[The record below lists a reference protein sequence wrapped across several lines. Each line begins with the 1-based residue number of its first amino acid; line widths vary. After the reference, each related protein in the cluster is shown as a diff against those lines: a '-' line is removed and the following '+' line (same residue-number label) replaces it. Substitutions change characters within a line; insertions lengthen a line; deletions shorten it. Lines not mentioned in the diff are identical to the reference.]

1 MKEEKYNPN
10 YLGIAKFLFLL
21 ITIAIMAA
29 TIIQFINLV
38 WAIITP
44 YSSMSIV
51 NTGYSYKM
59 DELAGHLN
67 LSFSFLGIIDDPL
80 ISNARV
86 FSISFGITYL
96 LLRSFPQIIMLLIGY
111 KTIKNLTKTY
121 TPFTKKVIKLLRSL
135 AWVMIGFGLF
145 SQLIMQII
153 VTLINFHTMPNTDL
167 VAMIEWG
174 YVMSGVLILVISETY
189 QKGYDLQEEVDTLL

>member
-1 MKEEKYNPN
+1 
-10 YLGIAKFLFLL
+10 
-21 ITIAIMAA
+21 
-29 TIIQFINLV
+29 
-38 WAIITP
+38 
-44 YSSMSIV
+44 
-51 NTGYSYKM
+51 
-59 DELAGHLN
+59 
-67 LSFSFLGIIDDPL
+67 
-80 ISNARV
+80 
-86 FSISFGITYL
+86 
-96 LLRSFPQIIMLLIGY
+96 MLLIGY
-111 KTIKNLTKTY
+111 QAIKNLTKTY

-167 VAMIEWG
+167 VDMIEWG

>member
-29 TIIQFINLV
+29 TITQFINLV
-38 WAIITP
+38 WAIVTP

-51 NTGYSYKM
+51 NTGYSYKI

-96 LLRSFPQIIMLLIGY
+96 LLRSFP
-111 KTIKNLTKTY
+111 K
-121 TPFTKKVIKLLRSL
+121 S
-135 AWVMIGFGLF
+135 
-145 SQLIMQII
+145 SCC
-153 VTLINFHTMPNTDL
+153 
-167 VAMIEWG
+167 
-174 YVMSGVLILVISETY
+174 
-189 QKGYDLQEEVDTLL
+189 